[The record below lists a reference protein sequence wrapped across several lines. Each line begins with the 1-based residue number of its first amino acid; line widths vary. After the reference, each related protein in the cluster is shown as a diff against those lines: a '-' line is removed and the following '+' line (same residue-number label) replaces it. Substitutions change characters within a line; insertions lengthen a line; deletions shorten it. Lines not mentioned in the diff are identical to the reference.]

1 MSIAPDG
8 NQISLSRSPDFT
20 NLKNFTLNDLPQK
33 YLHFYNYAKQVC
45 DKLKARIPKTKIS
58 NSTGKF
64 YIYLDDKEINYET
77 FLKNGFR
84 IFYKLN
90 SETIKIENNSND
102 FSMEV
107 STKENLNKLDPKI
120 AKMIRV
126 SFMYLRECLRIGE
139 IEDQEENKLN

>member
-8 NQISLSRSPDFT
+8 NHIKLSRCPDFT
-20 NLKNFTLNDLPQK
+20 NLKNYTINDLPQK

-45 DKLKARIPKTKIS
+45 EKLKGRTPKTKIS
-58 NSTGKF
+58 NSTGKYVI
-64 YIYLDDKEINYET
+64 YIDDKDSFYEA

-84 IFYKLN
+84 VCYKLN
-90 SETIKIENNSND
+90 SEIIKVENNSND

-126 SFMYLRECLRIGE
+126 SFMYLKECLRIGE
-139 IEDQEENKLN
+139 LEDQEDNKII